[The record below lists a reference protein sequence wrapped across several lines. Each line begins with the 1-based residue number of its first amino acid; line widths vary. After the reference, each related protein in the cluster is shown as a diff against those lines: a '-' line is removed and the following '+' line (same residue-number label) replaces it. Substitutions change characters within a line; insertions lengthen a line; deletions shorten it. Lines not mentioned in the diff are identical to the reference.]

1 MPYAVSEA
9 TQYRLETAE
18 WEASLERSRQR
29 RHEEPVRP
37 QRTQQTMDAQPASWV
52 EWVDARIEEKFNV
65 VLDIVGEALGK
76 LFDKQHAS
84 IQEALDRRDAE
95 IKLLKREL
103 RSMRAEVALKLTL
116 KTELAAAQAEIDE
129 LRQRAPSFKSELN
142 GLREEIAKQQKI
154 ISRLRGQNS
163 ELAFV
168 QKQLDAEL
176 SQMKRKAA
184 SPAAV
189 VQFETSS
196 SRITVG
202 NLHPDAANALR
213 EFASQVV
220 DAYDGDPILFSG
232 PAGTA

>member
-29 RHEEPVRP
+29 RHEERAEQPP
-37 QRTQQTMDAQPASWV
+37 PQTMDAQTASWV

-76 LFDKQHAS
+76 LFDKQHENLQS
-84 IQEALDRRDAE
+84 ALDRRDAAIQALRDE
-95 IKLLKREL
+95 VEVKLSLGRKVARLK
-103 RSMRAEVALKLTL
+103 
-116 KTELAAAQAEIDE
+116 AEIAE
-129 LRQRAPSFKSELN
+129 ARAMQPNFEDKLN
-142 GLREEIAKQQKI
+142 VLEGRVEKVSKQT
-154 ISRLRGQNS
+154 SRVRTEQSILEYQ
-163 ELAFV
+163 
-168 QKQLDAEL
+168 QKQLNTEL
-176 SQMKRKAA
+176 SQMKRNAA

-189 VQFETSS
+189 VEFETSS

-213 EFASQVV
+213 EFASQVI
-220 DAYDGDPILFSG
+220 DAEDGGAILFSG
-232 PAGTA
+232 SVGTA